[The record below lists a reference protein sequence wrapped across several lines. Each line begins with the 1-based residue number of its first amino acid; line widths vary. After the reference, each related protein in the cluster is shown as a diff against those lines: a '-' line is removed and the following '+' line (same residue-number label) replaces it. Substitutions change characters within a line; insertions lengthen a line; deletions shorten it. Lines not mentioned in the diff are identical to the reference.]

1 MTRAFTVPTLPT
13 IPNTP
18 VVTSRTNQKK
28 RKRKKRVTFNL
39 ESNQVLEHKYG
50 KNSSPFILRLVKQ
63 RQTTEYTID
72 FTQMTQIFEGRFAR
86 KIRRI
91 T

>member
-39 ESNQVLEHKYG
+39 ESNQSVDNLEFDTTI
-50 KNSSPFILRLVKQ
+50 SPHRPNAQPKSGILK
-63 RQTTEYTID
+63 TPSPTSN
-72 FTQMTQIFEGRFAR
+72 TQINKTQKNKAADWF
-86 KIRRI
+86 
-91 T
+91 